1 MRRDFPSAFYK
12 LYKSMTKIELSLRKS
27 AYNRT
32 YYLRHREDCINRAKA
47 YYAAHK
53 EERRLYAHAYNKL

>member
-1 MRRDFPSAFYK
+1 MIQ
-12 LYKSMTKIELSLRKS
+12 IELSLRKS

-47 YYAAHK
+47 YYATHK

>member
-1 MRRDFPSAFYK
+1 
-12 LYKSMTKIELSLRKS
+12 MTQTELSIRKS

-53 EERRLYAHAYNKL
+53 EERRLYAQAYNKL